1 MTTVSF
7 EPDRILRMLTDH
19 EVRFIVI
26 GGLAGNLRGTPVVTH
41 DIDVCYARD
50 RVNLTRLA
58 SALSALNAQLRLADE
73 QEERGLVLPVDE
85 RSLAVGDTFTFR
97 TDFGPLDILG
107 TPSGTRGF
115 EDLDQTA
122 TDEQLGEGLQV
133 RVASVEDLIRMKR
146 ASGRTK
152 DRMHLPELE
161 ALRDEIAE
169 GGDPFA

>member
-1 MTTVSF
+1 MTTDSF
-7 EPDRILRMLTDH
+7 EPDRILRALHDH
-19 EVRFIVI
+19 DVRFVVI
-26 GGLAGNLRGTPVVTH
+26 GGLAGNIRGTPVVTH

-50 RVNLTRLA
+50 RANLEHLA
-58 SALSALNAQLRLADE
+58 SALAALHAKLRVAGEEEDLAFPLDAQALTL
-73 QEERGLVLPVDE
+73 
-85 RSLAVGDTFTFR
+85 GDTFTLR

-115 EDLDQTA
+115 EDLDAAA
-122 TDEQLGEGLQV
+122 TTERLGVDLPV

-146 ASGRTK
+146 ASGRSK
-152 DRMHLPELE
+152 DRLHLPELE